1 MRNAVI
7 SGTGSFVPARVVT
20 NAELS
25 AVLGEDIDD
34 FVSGTLGIRERR
46 WCDAGESTADLAE
59 AAARAAMD
67 DAGIGPRDVDLLIV
81 STDTPEYISPATAS
95 VLHGRMGMRADA
107 GTFDLNSAC
116 AGFATALD
124 VAWKYL
130 RALRRPMVEAWA
142 RDQALGT
149 SYTDLLLHPEVAA
162 RVQAAV
168 DGVNA
173 ALSRPEQ
180 IRRWILLD
188 RDLSP
193 EEEELTPTLKL
204 RRAVVEAK
212 FRDRLDALYS

>member
-1 MRNAVI
+1 
-7 SGTGSFVPARVVT
+7 
-20 NAELS
+20 
-25 AVLGEDIDD
+25 
-34 FVSGTLGIRERR
+34 
-46 WCDAGESTADLAE
+46 
-59 AAARAAMD
+59 
-67 DAGIGPRDVDLLIV
+67 
-81 STDTPEYISPATAS
+81 
-95 VLHGRMGMRADA
+95 
-107 GTFDLNSAC
+107 
-116 AGFATALD
+116 
-124 VAWKYL
+124 
-130 RALRRPMVEAWA
+130 MVEAWA
-142 RDQALGT
+142 RDQALEA